1 MSATLEY
8 RELLASEAPSVP
20 RNNRAYAR
28 MLKRVENLMDEPK
41 LSVAESKLLELL
53 IVLVEAYE
61 DTHEPVD
68 PAAPLD
74 VLRELMAAN
83 DVTQADLAKVFH
95 SKGIASE
102 VLAGKRSLS
111 KSHIAKLAQIFH
123 VSPAVFFVEP

>member
-1 MSATLEY
+1 MSATPEY
-8 RELLASEAPSVP
+8 RELLAHEAPSVP
-20 RNNRAYAR
+20 RNDRAYER
-28 MLKRVENLMDEPK
+28 MLKRVERLMDEPK

-68 PAAPLD
+68 PAAPID
-74 VLRELMAAN
+74 MLRELMAAN
-83 DVTQADLAKVFH
+83 DMTQADLAKIFR

-111 KSHIAKLAQIFH
+111 KAHIAKLAHIFH
-123 VSPAVFFVEP
+123 VSPAVFFLD